1 MMFIILF
8 VGATLIAVLLTFI
21 TCYAENWS
29 DKREQLKNQNKQV
42 EDWVKL
48 YSGFLSQIN
57 YPNFDIRASSIRDLV
72 FIEVETSIYADN
84 KPTRLVLLL
93 HKSMSR
99 EEVVESAR
107 LLIQT
112 LELKKFQHTFTLA
125 ASEPNHK

>member
-21 TCYAENWS
+21 TCYA
-29 DKREQLKNQNKQV
+29 